1 MCQSFQL
8 TQQQQQIMQQA
19 MKRQIVSLFCF
30 LLLLLD
36 WDWISNNFLLLLLLH
51 TALIKNPVQLTPF
64 QHETLLVQALRN
76 LYYQQNPRANGS
88 YAYLPALMGTHYE
101 SYDTRYIP
109 LGELSLILLI
119 FILWFLSIALCL
131 SKYRKLR
138 SLHPFIPPYP
148 GDPPMHIEEGLLFWI
163 QNGSKFKKNL
173 IYSIGSKEFIQL
185 NPRKKSKKILIF
197 LRSDFWIHSK
207 EIEKNFPFFFYF
219 IYLIV
224 ICFAVAFF

>member
-1 MCQSFQL
+1 MTEMIKLTDLLKIRNQSINDLDNFYVP
-8 TQQQQQIMQQA
+8 
-19 MKRQIVSLFCF
+19 IVSIDSTSAANYATSNEKTNRKPV
-30 LLLLLD
+30 LLLIVGLGSDFKQFSSSSFTHLSLIH
-36 WDWISNNFLLLLLLH
+36 ISQGIVNNFLLLLLH

-163 QNGSKFKKNL
+163 KNGSK
-173 IYSIGSKEFIQL
+173 
-185 NPRKKSKKILIF
+185 SKKDAHLDP
-197 LRSDFWIHSK
+197 RSR
-207 EIEKNFPFFFYF
+207 
-219 IYLIV
+219 
-224 ICFAVAFF
+224 